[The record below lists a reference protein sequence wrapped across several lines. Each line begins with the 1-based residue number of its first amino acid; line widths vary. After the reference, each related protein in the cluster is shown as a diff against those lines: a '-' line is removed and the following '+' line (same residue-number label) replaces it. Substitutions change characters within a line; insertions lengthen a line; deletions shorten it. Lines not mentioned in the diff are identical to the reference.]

1 MGIREEVPFL
11 FWFRIRKEI
20 PSISTTKS
28 AMSYN
33 QSATSNQ
40 YKAKNFTK

>member
-11 FWFRIRKEI
+11 FWFRIRNGI

-28 AMSYN
+28 IKKYLCK
-33 QSATSNQ
+33 
-40 YKAKNFTK
+40 Y

>member
-11 FWFRIRKEI
+11 FWFRIRKGI

-28 AMSYN
+28 AMSYTT
-33 QSATSNQ
+33 TSNQ